1 MRLRPAALLST
12 IAVSALLLTGCSD
25 SSSPAPAATDA
36 HADADVCEQVAQP
49 GAVTDGVTAGGDFGT
64 PPTAEFELAQDVTEL
79 QRTVLSEGEGKA
91 ITEDDYV
98 SYALSAFDVATGE
111 RVGDAGY
118 VPGEMLPQK
127 VLADPTLAQVIGC
140 TTVGSRLA
148 VAFPAQEGVAG
159 AQIYLVDVLDTV
171 PAAAWGEEKPAV
183 EGMPTVK
190 LAKNG
195 EPAVTIPDGD
205 APAELQISVLK
216 EGDGEPVAD
225 GDTTLLQYFGVNWA
239 DGKSFDSSWSRG
251 EPISIP
257 GNTYV
262 PGFVQAL
269 EGQKAGS
276 QVLVVIPPE
285 LGYGDQESEAIP
297 ANSTLVF
304 VIDILATQ
312 HAPAAQ

>member
-1 MRLRPAALLST
+1 MRLRPLALLST
-12 IAVSALLLTGCSD
+12 VAVSALLLTGCSD
-25 SSSPAPAATDA
+25 SAAPEPSSTDSTA
-36 HADADVCEQVAQP
+36 SGDVCEQVAKP
-49 GAVTDGVTAGGDFGT
+49 GTVSDSVTVEGDFGAVS
-64 PPTAEFELAQDVTEL
+64 TAKFELGQDVTEL
-79 QRTVLSEGEGKA
+79 QRTVVTEGDGAKIKEGA
-91 ITEDDYV
+91 YV
-98 SYALSAFDVATGE
+98 SYALSAFDVATGD
-111 RVGDAGY
+111 RVGDVGY
-118 VPGEMLPQK
+118 VSGELLPQQ

-140 TTVGSRLA
+140 ASVGSRLA
-148 VAFPAQEGVAG
+148 AVFPGQEGGAG
-159 AQIYLVDVLDTV
+159 AQVYVVDVLDTV
-171 PAAAWGEEKPAV
+171 PLAAWGEDKPAA
-183 EGMPTVK
+183 EGMPEVK

-195 EPAVTIPDGD
+195 EPAVSIPDGD
-205 APAELQISVLK
+205 APAELKVSVLK